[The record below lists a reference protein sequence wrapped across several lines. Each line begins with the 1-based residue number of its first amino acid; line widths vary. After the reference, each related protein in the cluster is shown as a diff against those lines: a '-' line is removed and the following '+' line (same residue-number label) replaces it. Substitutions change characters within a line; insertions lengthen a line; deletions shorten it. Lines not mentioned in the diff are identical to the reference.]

1 MQQLIQMGESHPHYK
16 PKVECQIDRVLD
28 LYDNYGFQKRGISK
42 KTGMSISVVD
52 KILRANGRID

>member
-1 MQQLIQMGESHPHYK
+1 MGESHPHYK